1 MYAATR
7 SLSQL
12 TTSFVASQSQGIHH
26 TPLIALK
33 KLKIN
38 MTTDCDISVID
49 KNNTRYY
56 NFSQYVK
63 ELCPFYQTTSFPRFA
78 NVWDLNPASACRIT
92 SSCQKNCFCCP
103 ASDRQRS
110 SCRANVFE
118 RTPCVRGGECRSR
131 TDDPLLAKQVL

>member
-1 MYAATR
+1 LCAAPR

-12 TTSFVASQSQGIHH
+12 TTSFIASQSQGIHH

-38 MTTDCDISVID
+38 MTTDCDISIID

-63 ELCPFYQTTSFPRFA
+63 ERNQAQSLRLKAKSKML
-78 NVWDLNPASACRIT
+78 NVDDVKMMNLLTYRNPIVKH
-92 SSCQKNCFCCP
+92 QYEKN
-103 ASDRQRS
+103 
-110 SCRANVFE
+110 
-118 RTPCVRGGECRSR
+118 
-131 TDDPLLAKQVL
+131 